1 MANEDAGRT
10 LETDTSGAVQIV
22 EPSAL
27 EALNRAE
34 IDMLIT
40 TAKKYPRSLTNFRR
54 EALELATLD
63 VQVAG
68 ECSYALK
75 RKEADGGVK
84 LIIGPSVRFAEIIA
98 YSWGNCRAGARV
110 VSEGSKFVTAQ
121 GFFADL
127 ERNVAHTFE
136 VQRRITG
143 KTGRR
148 YGDDMIGVTGN
159 AACSIAMR
167 NAVFHGIPKAVWK
180 PIWERAQAAAKGQ
193 LDTLEQRR
201 RDAFEALKTMG
212 VDITRACNALDVDG
226 PQDIGLDELMLL
238 SQMIQAVREGDQKI
252 EDAFPVVTAK
262 AAEKKE
268 AEPAKTAKDR
278 AADAAKGAAT

>member
-1 MANEDAGRT
+1 MVEESAGRT
-10 LETDTSGAVQIV
+10 VEIDGGGAVQIV

-54 EALELATLD
+54 EAMELATLD
-63 VQVAG
+63 VAVAT

-212 VDITRACNALDVDG
+212 IDINRACNAIDVEG
-226 PQDIGLDELMLL
+226 PADIGLDELMLL

-252 EDAFPVVTAK
+252 EDAFPVVSAK
-262 AAEKKE
+262 PAAS
-268 AEPAKTAKDR
+268 EPEKTAKDR
-278 AADAAKGAAT
+278 ASEAASNAR